1 MQVEEINLPHLTV
14 KSYMKRMAVLFAGLL
29 LLTASCAKPKG
40 FHYLGFEQV
49 KILNWGFKESVVGFQ
64 VKLFNP
70 NNYGMQLRQA
80 NVDIHLNGT
89 YLGHSD
95 FDTLLPIPR
104 NDTFYVPVK
113 MTVETS
119 SAIQGLMASARD
131 TAVIIKIDGK
141 ARIGKGG
148 MFFNYPIRY
157 EGKPNLA
164 QLMK

>member
-1 MQVEEINLPHLTV
+1 
-14 KSYMKRMAVLFAGLL
+14 MKRIFVLFAGILL
-29 LLTASCAKPKG
+29 LITSCAKPKA
-40 FHYLGFEQV
+40 FQYLGFEQV
-49 KILNWGFKESVVGFQ
+49 KVLSWGLKESVVGFQ
-64 VKLFNP
+64 VKLYNP
-70 NNYGMQLRQA
+70 NNYGMQLREA
-80 NVDIHLNGT
+80 DVAIHLNGT
-89 YLGHSD
+89 FLGHSD

-104 NDTFYVPVK
+104 NDTFFVPVK
-113 MTVETS
+113 LTVGTTT
-119 SAIQGLMASARD
+119 AIQGLMASARD